1 MTMADTIINPP
12 INILW
17 TDISAIINTPVTPM
31 SVSVLFVALS
41 FFGEGERVAVA
52 EVEKLSS
59 RYS

>member
-1 MTMADTIINPP
+1 
-12 INILW
+12 
-17 TDISAIINTPVTPM
+17 M

-52 EVEKLSS
+52 EAEKLS